1 LNPSALEDENSLI
14 TGMLVIRA
22 WDSKSVVA
30 LKRSMAA
37 GYSGLENRLY
47 FKNNTHMLF
56 GDANNSLSAVFA
68 SLG

>member
-37 GYSGLENRLY
+37 GYSGVENPLY

-56 GDANNSLSAVFA
+56 GDAKNSLCAVFA